1 MTTRLARLAAAA
13 PVFAGFFA
21 SVAAPPAPP
30 SDPSLPI
37 EQTIDLGVL
46 MKAYD
51 VPGVSVAVVRE
62 FRILWA
68 KGYGVTE
75 VGGHEPVTPTTLF
88 LAGSI
93 SKPVAA
99 VGALALVDAGRL
111 SLDQDVSKTLTSWR
125 VPASGYSQPVTL
137 ARLLDHTAG
146 FTGGD
151 FYPGY
156 AMGQT
161 LPTLVQVLNGEPPA
175 NNLRVRLGFEP
186 GWRWQYSGDGYLVLQ
201 QLMVDAARRPFAE
214 LMRELVFEKLDLSR
228 TTFEQP
234 LSSGLAPSAAAGTRF
249 DGTPVEGRWHVS
261 PELAA
266 AGLWSTP
273 TDLATLAIEIALSAR
288 GQSNRVLSRRMAEEM
303 LSPHVTRGV
312 LNILG
317 TPEDPDRMGYGFFVG
332 AKTHRFGHVGGH
344 VGYQATLVM
353 FADSG
358 NGAVVMTNSDH
369 GLLAGNKLLNAI
381 ARAYGWNYTAPRPP
395 G

>member
-1 MTTRLARLAAAA
+1 MRTRLVCLAAAA
-13 PVFAGFFA
+13 PVAAGVFAGVPA
-21 SVAAPPAPP
+21 SQAPP

-37 EQTIDLGVL
+37 ERRIDLDAL
-46 MKAYD
+46 MKAHL
-51 VPGVSVAVVRE
+51 VPGVSAAVIRG

-75 VGGHEPVTPTTLF
+75 AGGHEPVTPATPF

-99 VGALALVDAGRL
+99 LGALALVDAGRL
-111 SLDQDVSKTLTSWR
+111 SLDQDVSQTLTSWR
-125 VPASGYSQPVTL
+125 IPASGYSQPVTL

-156 AMGQT
+156 AMGQP
-161 LPTLVQVLNGEPPA
+161 LPTLVQILNGVPPA
-175 NNLRVRLGFEP
+175 NNPPVRLGFEP
-186 GWRWQYSGDGYLVLQ
+186 GSRWKYSGDGYLVLQ

-214 LMRELVFEKLDLSR
+214 LMRELVFDRLGLSR

-234 LSSGLAPSAAAGTRF
+234 LSSELARSAASGTRLE
-249 DGTPVEGRWHVS
+249 GTPVEGRWHVS

-288 GQSNRVLSRRMAEEM
+288 GQSRRVLSRRLTEEM
-303 LSPHVTRGV
+303 LSPHVTQGV

-317 TPEDPDRMGYGFFVG
+317 TAEDPDRMGYGFFVG
-332 AKTHRFGHVGGH
+332 TRTHRFGHVGGH
-344 VGYQATLVM
+344 VGYQAILVM

-358 NGAVVMTNSDH
+358 DGAVVMTNADH
-369 GLLAGNKLLNAI
+369 GLAGNELLNAI
-381 ARAYGWNYTAPRPP
+381 AREYGWNYKAPRPP

>member
-1 MTTRLARLAAAA
+1 MTTRLVRLAAAA
-13 PVFAGFFA
+13 PVFAGVFA

-30 SDPSLPI
+30 SDPSLAI
-37 EQTIDLGVL
+37 ERKIDLEAL
-46 MKAYD
+46 MRAHH
-51 VPGVSVAVVRE
+51 VPGVSVAVVGG
-62 FRILWA
+62 FRILWT

-75 VGGHEPVTPTTLF
+75 TGGHEPVTPATLF

-111 SLDQDVSKTLTSWR
+111 SLDQDALKTLTSWR
-125 VPASGYSQPVTL
+125 APASAYSQHVTL
-137 ARLLDHTAG
+137 ARLLDHTVG

-156 AMGQT
+156 AVGQT
-161 LPTLVQVLNGEPPA
+161 LPTLVQVLNGESPATNPP
-175 NNLRVRLGFEP
+175 VRLGFEP
-186 GWRWQYSGDGYLVLQ
+186 GSKWHYSGDGYLVLQ
-201 QLMVDAARRPFAE
+201 QLMVDTAGRPFAD
-214 LMRELVFEKLDLSR
+214 LMRELVFEKLGLSR

-234 LSSGLAPSAAAGTRF
+234 LPSELARSAAAGTRF

-261 PELAA
+261 PEQAA

-273 TDLATLAIEIALSAR
+273 TDLAMLAIEIALSAR
-288 GQSNRVLSRRMAEEM
+288 GQSNRVLSRSLAGEM
-303 LSPHVTRGV
+303 LSPHVTQGV
-312 LNILG
+312 INILG
-317 TPEDPDRMGYGFFVG
+317 TAEDPDRMGYGFFVG
-332 AKTHRFGHVGGH
+332 GKTRRFGHVGGH

-369 GLLAGNKLLNAI
+369 GLAGNELLNAI
-381 ARAYGWNYTAPRPP
+381 AREYRWNYKAPRPP